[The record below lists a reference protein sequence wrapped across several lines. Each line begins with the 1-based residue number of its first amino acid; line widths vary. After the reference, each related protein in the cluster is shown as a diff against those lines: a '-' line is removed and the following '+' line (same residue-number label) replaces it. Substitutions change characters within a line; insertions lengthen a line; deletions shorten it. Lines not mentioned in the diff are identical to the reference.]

1 MSYRSGFL
9 PFYIIAI
16 GFFLLSVGYNIV
28 QHQENKDLQLEI
40 EIYKE
45 LEDWSDNQ
53 YEYLYLKYLEL
64 KQKLFH
70 KDLT

>member
-9 PFYIIAI
+9 PCYIIAI

-45 LEDWSDNQ
+45 LEDWSDKQ

-64 KQKLFH
+64 KQKLYH